1 MTDREKVI
9 KGLEVCSSIA
19 EGESCPKDCPYYQDV
34 CYGYD
39 QLMRDALAML
49 QEQEEREKAICKGIC
64 EFIRGSCSTDTDSD
78 KEYVC
83 HVVQQ
88 MFIKGWR

>member
-1 MTDREKVI
+1 MPDREKVI
-9 KGLEVCSSIA
+9 NDLLEIRKDYEDMRCKVSI
-19 EGESCPKDCPYYQDV
+19 QIIN
-34 CYGYD
+34 
-39 QLMRDALAML
+39 DACAML
-49 QEQEEREKAICKGIC
+49 KEQEEREKAICKEIC
-64 EFIRGSCSTDTDSD
+64 NFIRGSCSTDTYSD